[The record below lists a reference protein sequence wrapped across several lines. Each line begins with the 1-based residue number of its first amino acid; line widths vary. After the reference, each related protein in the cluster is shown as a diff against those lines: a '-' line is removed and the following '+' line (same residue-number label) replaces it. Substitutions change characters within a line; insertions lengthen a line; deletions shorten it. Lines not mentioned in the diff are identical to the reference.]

1 MDSNFMPIIWPE
13 IEAPPEA
20 DDYEQCEVCTQK
32 SRVIWAEGNPGAPI
46 FVILDNPGA
55 REDKEGREFT
65 CGTRQTLQ
73 MAIHQVGL
81 DIDNIYVTYL
91 LKCRPLRKYDKESAR
106 EFSKPFLFRQIEEM
120 QPKLVVCLG
129 DVVVQSVFGDGEAH
143 VKNLRGSW
151 HTVAGHPSMV
161 SYHPLAIRRR
171 PNLMRSFMEDWE
183 MLSKRFLKKFRFN
196 NRSEMSSEAYRIN
209 LPAKDLY
216 LRIVL
221 SISI

>member
-20 DDYEQCEVCTQK
+20 ADYEQCEVCTQK
-32 SRVIWAEGNPGAPI
+32 SRVIWGEGNPKAPI

-120 QPKLVVCLG
+120 QPKFVVCLG

-183 MLSKRFLKKFRFN
+183 MLSKRFF
-196 NRSEMSSEAYRIN
+196 EEI
-209 LPAKDLY
+209 
-216 LRIVL
+216 
-221 SISI
+221 